1 MSAELGNDGSR
12 HSNGSYPASAD
23 TGPKPPGSENASRS
37 DRRPDVPTVEERID
51 GLLERWPDRC
61 MVPVSEEHGTKLR
74 REAFEEPETVE
85 ETVEVG
91 EHEEITTHE
100 VVERSALPHVAVVQ
114 ELLEMYERYRDL
126 HLKLEKRERH
136 KKPEEFLINLTNS
149 YTPEYQSKHYARL
162 SAWERQVL
170 GGENP
175 HGEEV
180 TGEFTEPVTV
190 LMGLTASAY
199 REPGNPASGLR
210 PICDHDREI
219 RDAWTGSSNSVKR
232 ALRYVLEDALGLP
245 SDSYTWWVQSEPHG
259 GDGANV
265 DRSHSHPVVVLDA
278 AAADVSA
285 DAISPE
291 TFRPVIAKHVA
302 ECDGATWDAHRIRED
317 SEKSAVEVRTEDEI
331 NSLSG
336 YVAKYVAC
344 DPEKDLLERSD
355 EYLMWA
361 ASQWATATQKYSRDR
376 VATAATKADACHQE
390 YVSEESDQGHDHGE
404 VVALSKK
411 PGVSFECAECGSS
424 FGIDQSCTLTDHRTA
439 QAAVEPPCAADGGE
453 VVEESGGE
461 AVDGLRAAWRDARA
475 AARVG
480 GPTVERECG
489 HEEPDRCPLC
499 ATETEAPHHT
509 VSGEV
514 PIPESASPSE
524 PVGEE
529 SASFRRPPMWEP
541 VSVVRT
547 WSGEETAV
555 GTPSGVEYAEVVVEA
570 AGAAVRK
577 VPDRLLPL
585 PPVSWLEGPEPWDR
599 HPVEESDVRG
609 GLLPPPEILAR
620 ERRERTNRERITPKK
635 WPDDWYARRFE
646 ESGGEESG
654 PGDDLDPAE
663 RRRVLELL
671 EERSDESV
679 VEVAGRL
686 CVSPSVVEEVRALVD
701 GSAASG

>member
-1 MSAELGNDGSR
+1 MSADSGNSGSR
-12 HSNGSYPASAD
+12 HSNGSYPAQAGSDSLPAE
-23 TGPKPPGSENASRS
+23 SENA
-37 DRRPDVPTVEERID
+37 DRPEERPDVPTVGERIA

-74 REAFEEPETVE
+74 RECFEEPETVE

-91 EHEEITTHE
+91 EHEEMMTYET
-100 VVERSALPHVAVVQ
+100 VERSALPHVAVVE

-136 KKPEEFLINLTNS
+136 KEPESFLIGLDNS
-149 YTPEYQSKHYARL
+149 YSPEYQSAHYARL
-162 SAWERQVL
+162 SAWERQML
-170 GGENP
+170 GGEYP

-180 TGEFTEPVTV
+180 SGEFVEPVTV

-199 REPGNPASGLR
+199 REPGNPASGLK
-210 PICDHDREI
+210 PVCDHDRAI
-219 RDAWTGSSNSVKR
+219 RDAWTGSSGSVKR
-232 ALRYVLEDALGLP
+232 TLRYVLEDALGLP
-245 SDSYTWWVQSEPHG
+245 SDAYTWWVQSEPHG

-265 DRSHSHPVVVLDA
+265 DRSHSHPVVVFDA

-285 DAISPE
+285 DEIAPE
-291 TFRPVIAKHVA
+291 TFRPVVSKHVA
-302 ECDGATWDAHRIRED
+302 ECDGATWDAHRVE
-317 SEKSAVEVRTEDEI
+317 ETVEVRTEDEI
-331 NSLSG
+331 ESLSG

-344 DPEKDLLERSD
+344 EPDKDLLERSD

-390 YVSEESDQGHDHGE
+390 YVSEESHQEHDHGE
-404 VVALSKK
+404 VVVRSKK
-411 PGVSFECAECGSS
+411 PGVSFECVACGSS
-424 FGIDQSCTLTDHRTA
+424 HGVDQSCTLTEHRTA
-439 QAAVEPPCAADGGE
+439 QAAVGGACAADGGE
-453 VVEESGGE
+453 VVEEADGE
-461 AVDGLRAAWRDARA
+461 AVDGLRSRWRDARG

-480 GPTVERECG
+480 GEPVVRECG
-489 HEEPDRCPLC
+489 HGVPDRCPLC

-514 PIPESASPSE
+514 PIPESAAPSE
-524 PVGEE
+524 PVEEE
-529 SASFRRPPMWEP
+529 SAGFRRAPTWEP

-547 WSGEETAV
+547 WSDEEESV
-555 GTPSGVEYAEVVVEA
+555 GAPSGVEYDEVVVEG

-599 HPVEESDVRG
+599 YPVEESDVRD
-609 GLLPPPEILAR
+609 GLLPPPEVLAK
-620 ERRERTNRERITPKK
+620 ERRERHNRERVTPKR

-646 ESGGEESG
+646 KEADGEADRDG
-654 PGDDLDPAE
+654 LDPAD

-686 CVSPSVVEEVRALVD
+686 CLPPSVVEEVRALVD
-701 GSAASG
+701 GSGGG